1 MEKYKILLE
10 LALHR
15 YDEVNRR
22 NEIIDNKNKS
32 MIAFIGVMLT
42 IEFSAMPTLINILNK
57 TPIKNGARALL
68 FLVIMSTSC
77 YLVSIIYFILAVNPV
92 KKFEESPVLSEL
104 ITSGKN
110 DELDEIIAKN
120 IVNIKKCVDTNNDLI
135 ENKARKSENG
145 FDFLKYGVICTF
157 ILFILFIL
165 MNWR

>member
-42 IEFSAMPTLINILNK
+42 IEFSTMPTLINILNK

-68 FLVIMSTSC
+68 FLGIMSTCC
-77 YLVSIIYFILAVNPV
+77 YLISIIYFILAVHPV
-92 KKFEESPVLSEL
+92 KKFVESPVLNEL
-104 ITSGKN
+104 ITSGQN

-120 IVNIKKCVDTNNDLI
+120 IVNLKKMC
-135 ENKARKSENG
+135 
-145 FDFLKYGVICTF
+145 
-157 ILFILFIL
+157 
-165 MNWR
+165 